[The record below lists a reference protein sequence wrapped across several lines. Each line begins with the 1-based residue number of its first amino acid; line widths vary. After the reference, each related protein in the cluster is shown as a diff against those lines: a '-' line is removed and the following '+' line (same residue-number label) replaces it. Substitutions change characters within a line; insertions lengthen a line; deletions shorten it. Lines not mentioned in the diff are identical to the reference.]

1 MARRHL
7 RAALVLVV
15 LAALAGSIGNAN
27 PAWAQG
33 QGATATLTGQVTD
46 QSGAAIPGVQLSLV
60 STAGGQPINTTT
72 NETGYYRFSF
82 LRPDTYTL
90 TAKMKGFG
98 DVTVPNITLNVNQTS
113 NIDVTLK
120 PGAVVQEITVSAA
133 AVALETQSSS
143 LGAVV
148 GEQVNTQLPLILR
161 DPTQLVNLVPGV
173 TSDHRQT
180 TAADSSG
187 LSYQGRLDFEING
200 GYRSQAVAMVDGVD
214 VTIVAGSFS
223 SNPIIPGPDFTQE
236 FKVQTNNLGPEFGRG
251 TGVLNIV
258 TKSGTNQLHGT
269 AFEFIQNDNLNSQDL
284 FSNRAGQK
292 KAEAKRN
299 QYGFALGGPVYIPNA
314 YDGRDKTFWFFNWEQ
329 LRQRRALP
337 VSLRVP
343 NADERA
349 GNFNGNYAQD
359 GTKITLYNPFDTY
372 VDPTTGRTLRRPF
385 ANNTVPQ
392 GMWLDPAFTQK
403 VLGYFPNP
411 NNPGIAGAG
420 GVYTGLGNYQL
431 AGSAPLN
438 WDRFDIKL
446 DHAIGS
452 NHRLMGRYSQTHY
465 QVTPL
470 DVFGNAAS
478 SQSYSTRDNTQ
489 NGYNLVAS
497 WTWTASPSTVITQ
510 AIVWS
515 RFIDDSNQPKFDP
528 TQLGGPFASGAIT
541 DYLARYT
548 GGGAFPNIGISPY
561 ATMGNGFG
569 NNFKEPYSNYGYS
582 AGINHTRGKHTLKF
596 GFNFELL
603 QAGDNLFKGF
613 GGTFSFPGSWT
624 CGPDPLNCSPN
635 TGNGLA
641 DFQLGLVR
649 SGSMNAAF
657 ASLYTSKYIA
667 GYVQDDFRVTP
678 KLTLNLGFRYEVT
691 TPFTERFDH
700 EFRFDPNRLNPI
712 GSSVGPNTG
721 GGTVDQVLA
730 GLGNRP
736 LQGVVTFPSSPGV
749 QGRGMVPIDWTNLS
763 PRLGLAYQINP
774 KLVFRA
780 GFSKL
785 YMLSPATPGPST
797 PGNGTFGASTNITS
811 TVDGVTNIVNGQ
823 PITID
828 NSFPFGFNVPTYDQ
842 LGLASLLGDGV
853 TAGATG
859 QKTPYTYQWNAGFQY
874 ELPGNSLLGIS
885 YAGSRGHRLTCAFF
899 FCGDQI
905 PRYLVQQYGSHVFDS
920 VANPFYG
927 IITNPRVALSS
938 PTVLLGQLLKQW
950 PAYANWTA
958 VLPPWQGP
966 NPDGDTFQSQFDALE
981 VQYNKR
987 FSQGLTL
994 VLAYTFS
1001 KTLTN
1006 SDSFEA
1012 GYLGPAVGYQ
1022 NTVDY
1027 KGEWSLS
1034 AADVNHRLVVGHV
1047 YDLPIGRGKA
1057 LGGNMPSAADKILGH
1072 WQFAGMTTIQ
1082 SGFPIGIGE
1091 AGHTTGAF
1099 GGGDR
1104 PNQIGAACLDT
1115 GRSRG
1120 EKILGYLNPAG
1131 FAAPAPYT
1139 FGNAP
1144 RMLNGCRM
1152 DGQKN
1157 FDLSLIKFIP
1167 IKEKF
1172 NAEFRAEFFNAF
1184 NRPQLGG
1191 PNTTFN
1197 GGSFGVITSQ
1207 ANAPRI
1213 IQFGLKLNF

>member
-1 MARRHL
+1 MPHAC
-7 RAALVLVV
+7 
-15 LAALAGSIGNAN
+15 
-27 PAWAQG
+27 AQG
-33 QGATATLTGQVTD
+33 EGAAATLTGQVTD
-46 QSGAAIPGVQLSLV
+46 QSGAAVPGVQLSLV
-60 STAGGQPINTTT
+60 STAGGQPINTAT

-90 TAKMKGFG
+90 TATMKGFG

-113 NIDVTLK
+113 NIDVALR
-120 PGAVVQEITVSAA
+120 PGAVVQQITVSAT

-173 TSDHRQT
+173 TSDHRMT

-200 GYRSQAVAMVDGVD
+200 AYRSQAVAMVDGID

-223 SNPIIPGPDFTQE
+223 SNPIVPGPDFTQE

-251 TGVLNIV
+251 TGVLNVV
-258 TKSGTNQLHGT
+258 TKSGTNELHGT
-269 AFEFIQNDNLNSQDL
+269 AFEFIQNDELNAQDL
-284 FSNRAGQK
+284 FSNRAGQQQ
-292 KAEAKRN
+292 AETKRN
-299 QYGFALGGPVYIPNA
+299 QYGFALGGPVYIPSV
-314 YDGRDKTFWFFNWEQ
+314 YDGKNKTFWFFNWEQ

-343 NADERA
+343 DAAERT
-349 GNFNGNYAQD
+349 GDFSSNFSID
-359 GTKITLYNPFDTY
+359 GRPITLYNPFDTY
-372 VDPTTGRTLRRPF
+372 QVPDPTDPTKQITLRRPF
-385 ANNTVPQ
+385 PNNKIPLAS
-392 GMWLDPAFTQK
+392 GADPAFAQN
-403 VLGYFPNP
+403 VLGYYPSP
-411 NNPGIAGAG
+411 NNQGILGTG
-420 GVYTGLGNYQL
+420 GVYTGTGNYQL
-431 AGSAPLN
+431 AGSAPLD
-438 WDRFDIKL
+438 WDRYDLKL

-452 NHRLMGRYSQTHY
+452 AHRLMGRYSHTHY
-465 QVTPL
+465 KVTPL
-470 DVFGNAAS
+470 DVFGNPAS

-497 WTWTASPSTVITQ
+497 WTWTATPSTVVTQ
-510 AIVWS
+510 AINWA

-528 TQLGGPFASGAIT
+528 TTLSGPFASGAINA
-541 DYLARYT
+541 YLNQYT
-548 GGGAFPNIGISPY
+548 GGGAFPNFTVGGGY

-582 AGINHTRGKHTLKF
+582 AGINHTRGKHTLKA
-596 GFNFELL
+596 GFQFELL
-603 QAGDNLFKGF
+603 QAADNLFKGF
-613 GGTFSFPGSWT
+613 GGAFNFDGSWT
-624 CGPDPLNCSPN
+624 CGPNPLNCSPL

-641 DFQLGLVR
+641 DLELGLVR

-657 ASLYTSKYIA
+657 SSLYTSKYYA
-667 GYVQDDFRVTP
+667 GYFQDDFRVTP
-678 KLTLNLGFRYEVT
+678 KLTLNLGFRYEIT

-712 GSSVGPNTG
+712 GSAIGPNTG
-721 GGTVDQVLA
+721 GGTIDQVLQ
-730 GLGNRP
+730 GLGNRA
-736 LQGVVTFPSSPGV
+736 LQGVVIFPSSPGV
-749 QGRGMVPIDWTNLS
+749 QGRGMVPTDYSNWS
-763 PRLGLAYQINP
+763 PRLGLAYQIRP
-774 KLVFRA
+774 KLVFRT
-780 GFSKL
+780 GFSKF
-785 YMLSPATPGPST
+785 YMLSPASPGPST
-797 PGNGTFGASTNITS
+797 PGNGTFGAATNITS
-811 TVDGVTNIVNGQ
+811 TLDGVTPIINITD
-823 PITID
+823 P
-828 NSFPFGFNVPTYDQ
+828 FPAGFNVPTYDH
-842 LGLASLLGDGV
+842 LGLASLLGTGV

-859 QKTPYTYQWNAGFQY
+859 QKTPYAYQWNAGFQY
-874 ELPGNSLLGIS
+874 ELPGNSLIGMA
-885 YAGSRGHRLTCAFF
+885 YAGNRGHRLTCAFF

-905 PRYLVQQYGSHVFDS
+905 PRNLVQKYGSHVFDS
-920 VANPFYG
+920 VPNPFYG
-927 IITNPRVALSS
+927 IITDPTAALHY
-938 PTVLLGQLLKQW
+938 PTVQQGQLLKQW
-950 PAYANWTA
+950 PAYTNWTA

-981 VQYNKR
+981 VQFNKR
-987 FSQGLTL
+987 FSEGLTL
-994 VLAYTFS
+994 VAAYTYS

-1006 SDSFEA
+1006 TDSFEA

-1022 NTVDY
+1022 NNVDY

-1034 AADVNHRLVVGHV
+1034 AADVTHRLVLGHV
-1047 YDLPIGRGKA
+1047 YDLPVGRGKKLGANMSSA
-1057 LGGNMPSAADKILGH
+1057 LDKVVGH
-1072 WQFAGMTTIQ
+1072 WQFSGLTTFQ

-1104 PNQIGAACLDT
+1104 PNQIGAPCLDT

-1120 EKILGYLNPAG
+1120 EKIEGYLNPAG
-1131 FAAPAPYT
+1131 FAAPPPYT
-1139 FGNAP
+1139 FGNAT
-1144 RMLNGCRM
+1144 RLLNGCRA

-1167 IKEKF
+1167 ITERF
-1172 NAEFRAEFFNAF
+1172 NGEFRAEFFNAF